1 MSFFED
7 NTIAIEDLRNSRRID
22 LLASADVVIA
32 VDENQ
37 HEDVVFGQDDLDTAI
52 AAGDDGLLVVLK
64 VEIDSDLDDF
74 EWLVAAVD
82 RLKDEDCVGEG
93 DFED

>member
-1 MSFFED
+1 MSFFEND
-7 NTIAIEDLRNSRRID
+7 AIPIEDLRGNRGMR

-37 HEDVVFGQDDLDTAI
+37 HEDVVLGQDELETAV
-52 AAGDDGLLVVLK
+52 AAGDDELLVVLK

-74 EWLVAAVD
+74 EWLVAAVG
-82 RLKDEDCVGEG
+82 RVKGEDSVGEG
-93 DFED
+93 DFEG

>member
-7 NTIAIEDLRNSRRID
+7 NAIPVEDLRSNQGMD

-37 HEDVVFGQDDLDTAI
+37 HEDVVLGQEELETAI

-74 EWLVAAVD
+74 EWLAGAVERVKAGD
-82 RLKDEDCVGEG
+82 SAGEG